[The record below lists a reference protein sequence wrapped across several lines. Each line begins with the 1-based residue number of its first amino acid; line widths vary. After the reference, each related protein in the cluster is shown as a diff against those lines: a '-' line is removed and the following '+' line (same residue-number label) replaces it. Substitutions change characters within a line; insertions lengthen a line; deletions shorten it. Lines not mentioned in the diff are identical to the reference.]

1 METVSEVH
9 PASSSP
15 PMMTMVSPWAQLLE
29 SPLFAEIVRGRVTQP
44 PCCTFHCTQVLR
56 VDESHPPHNML
67 PAWTWYRLSSGSEGS
82 WHEVLLQVRNT
93 SVVCLAPFPPVIR
106 MAAKIKKIDKPIKSV
121 HKLV

>member
-44 PCCTFHCTQVLR
+44 PCCTFHCTLVLWA
-56 VDESHPPHNML
+56 DGSCPPHNML
-67 PAWTWYRLSSGSEGS
+67 PAWTWKDLFSGSEGS
-82 WHEVLLQVRNT
+82 WHEVLLQGRNT
-93 SVVCLAPFPPVIR
+93 SPVCSAPYPPVIR
-106 MAAKIKKIDKPIKSV
+106 MAAKMKKIDKPIKYV